1 MSAKGRKSKRGWS
14 GDPRHRRTSFGRERR
29 GDQLHPFFAAC
40 KEVVEREAPPLP
52 PYELPEESKEK
63 GAAFPVTDTGNSCEG
78 SEPFEYKVL
87 YERDLSDGDQQT
99 VPTTAFVQSHG
110 HWERSMFLV
119 LLIGMLISIFGWIGT
134 YVVFRKVLWSST
146 QETIE
151 LRERLRQYEP
161 EEPKS

>member
-1 MSAKGRKSKRGWS
+1 MSVKCIKRKKARYDATLRNKPNICHGRGKIN
-14 GDPRHRRTSFGRERR
+14 T
-29 GDQLHPFFAAC
+29 FFAAC
-40 KEVVEREAPPLP
+40 KEAVEREAPPLS

-63 GAAFPVTDTGNSCEG
+63 GAAFPATDTGNSCEG
-78 SEPFEYKVL
+78 SEPFEYKVI
-87 YERDLSDGDQQT
+87 YEREPADDPPHA
-99 VPTTAFVQSHG
+99 VPTTVFVESHW